1 MKKITLL
8 LGAVLFFSVLNAQKV
23 YFIYLQSENQQPF
36 FAKIGER
43 VYNSSSSG
51 YLILS
56 KLRDSIYNF
65 NIGFQ
70 GSQLADQPF
79 SVVVN
84 KKDQG
89 FLIKNFSEVGCQ
101 LFNLQTMALIKP
113 NSTAIIQNKNTVKT
127 EKRESNAFT
136 DLLAKAADDSTIKEK
151 SIIVKAEEK
160 KTEEAKLLVKD
171 TVSLRTEDVNKESKK
186 EDSILNVIEPIK
198 NKIDSTEK
206 KIIGKDTLN
215 AFKTETIKEDI
226 KEEAA
231 PKFEDTKNIPQ
242 QGKEVVIE
250 NKAGEVPYNKS
261 KVIRYSESS
270 TTEGFGITFFDIYS
284 DGKADTIRILI
295 PPITSKIFENEVKP
309 QEKKFLEI
317 STNDSSLKQTEN
329 SSSNPIISNGAGLK
343 KNNCSLIAND
353 DDFFKLRKKMAAE
366 SRDDNMIDEAR
377 KVFKNKCFN
386 TQQIRNLST
395 LFLSNEGKYKFLDA
409 AYNYVSDVKNYA
421 SLQSELTD
429 EYYINRFKVML
440 H

>member
-36 FAKIGER
+36 FTKIGER